1 MQPASARPAIRHTE
15 YEIEPVPGLPEPL
28 PAGESLLW
36 QGTPRWQTLARRV
49 FRVPLV
55 AVYFGVLAAWR
66 IAAGIAD
73 GDAAASIAVGAAWV
87 LGLGAAAALLLTL
100 IAWMT
105 AKSTMYSITSKR
117 LVLRIGMALP
127 VTINLPFNAIASAG
141 LRANGDGTG
150 DIVLALASPHKA
162 SYVLLWPHV
171 RPWRLSRAE
180 PMLRGILQ
188 PEAAAQILS
197 RALAASAGMAVP
209 AMPGAADEAADRV
222 VHVRRAAA

>member
-1 MQPASARPAIRHTE
+1 MHHTD

-28 PAGESLLW
+28 PAGETLLW

-55 AVYFGVLAAWR
+55 ALYFGVLACWR
-66 IAAGIAD
+66 VAAGVAD
-73 GDAAASIAVGAAWV
+73 GDAAGSIAVGTAWV

-127 VTINLPFNAIASAG
+127 VTINLPFNAIAAAG
-141 LRANGDGTG
+141 VRANGDGTG
-150 DIVLALASPHKA
+150 DIVLTLASPHKA

-171 RPWRLSRAE
+171 RPWRFSKAE
-180 PMLRGILQ
+180 PMLRGIVQ
-188 PEAAAQILS
+188 PGVAAQVLS

-209 AMPGAADEAADRV
+209 AMSGVGGPGMADQAADRAL
-222 VHVRRAAA
+222 HVRRAAA

>member
-1 MQPASARPAIRHTE
+1 MQPAIHHTD

-49 FRVPLV
+49 FRVHLV
-55 AVYFGVLAAWR
+55 VVYFGVLAAWR
-66 IAAGIAD
+66 IAAGVAD
-73 GDAAASIAVGAAWV
+73 GDPAATIAVGTSWV
-87 LGLGAAAALLLTL
+87 LGLGAAASLLLTL

-105 AKSTMYSITSKR
+105 AKATMYSITTKR

-141 LRANGDGTG
+141 VHANRDGTG
-150 DIVLALASPHKA
+150 DIALRLAPPHKA
-162 SYVLLWPHV
+162 SYGLLWPHV
-171 RPWRLSRAE
+171 RPWRFSRAE
-180 PMLRGILQ
+180 PMLRCIAGPQ
-188 PEAAAQILS
+188 VAAQVLS

-209 AMPGAADEAADRV
+209 AMPGVRDEAADRV

>member
-1 MQPASARPAIRHTE
+1 MPASSRPVIHRTH

-49 FRVPLV
+49 YRVHLV
-55 AVYFGVLAAWR
+55 VIYFGVLAAWR
-66 IAAGIAD
+66 VAAGVSD
-73 GDAAASIAVGAAWV
+73 GDPAATITVGTAWV
-87 LGLGAAAALLLTL
+87 LGLGAATSLLLTL

-141 LRANGDGTG
+141 VRANGDGTG
-150 DIVLALASPHKA
+150 DIVLTLASPHKA

-171 RPWRLSRAE
+171 RPWRFSRAE

-188 PEAAAQILS
+188 PDVAAQILS

-209 AMPGAADEAADRV
+209 VMPGEADQVADRT